1 MDMTQIGIVGIGG
14 RMGQALMTEIL
25 NRDGAGFAGGCDAV
39 DHPLAGSALR
49 NPVTGEDLGL
59 TIGTDPAAIFANSDV
74 VIDFSSPDALEVH
87 LILAAGQQT
96 PLIIGTTGLTQAHHA
111 LIDDVSQEVPIMQ
124 SANTSLGVNLLSKL
138 VRDAAALLDP
148 SWDIDIL
155 EMHHRHKADAPSGT
169 ALLLGDK
176 AAEGRAIGRDQ
187 FVLSREGQTGPRE
200 EGTIGFATLRG
211 GDVAGEHSV
220 IFATESERVVL
231 SHLATDRKIF
241 ARGAV
246 TAAQWIQGLPAQRYT
261 MDDVLGLD

>member
-1 MDMTQIGIVGIGG
+1 MDMTQIGIVGLGG
-14 RMGQALMTEIL
+14 RMGQALMAEIL
-25 NRDGAGFAGGCDAV
+25 QREGATFAGGCDAA
-39 DHPLAGSALR
+39 DHPLAGQTLR
-49 NPVTGEDLGL
+49 NPKTGEDLGL
-59 TIGTDPAAIFANSDV
+59 SIGNDPAEIFTNSDV
-74 VIDFSSPDALEVH
+74 VIDFSAPDALELH

-96 PLIIGTTGLTQAHHA
+96 PLVLGTTGLTDAHHA
-111 LIDDVSQEVPIMQ
+111 LIDDVANQVPIMQ

-138 VRDAAALLDP
+138 VRDAASLLDP
-148 SWDIDIL
+148 SWDIEIV

-220 IFATESERVVL
+220 VFAAEAERVVL

-246 TAAQWIQGLPAQRYT
+246 TAAQWIHGLPAGRYT
-261 MDDVLGLD
+261 MDDVLGL